1 MTNLTHNFDNFQPF
15 CSPAQLEL
23 LETLLESEDTT
34 YPWNP
39 AKPESDDYF
48 GTAEHQCQI
57 QDLLDEELAV
67 RSQSFY
73 SQLDTLWSNVS
84 AKQQYNCNTA
94 VNLVIQLKENL
105 TKQIAARVPNE
116 LIARIAEKASEI
128 FNPTQSIGEQLVSCA
143 QAVLP
148 SWGSDDLAVLAR
160 PFAYA
165 MRNSEAQNL
174 ETVLDKVGEHDWQ
187 TLSEIEQA
195 RISVAIA
202 YYALRQITSFQ
213 KEG

>member
-23 LETLLESEDTT
+23 LETLIDAEDTS

-39 AKPESDDYF
+39 AKPESDGYF
-48 GTAEHQCQI
+48 ADVERQSYI
-57 QDLLDEELAV
+57 QEVLDEELTM

-73 SQLDTLWSNVS
+73 NQLWSSVS
-84 AKQQYNCNTA
+84 AQQQYNCHKA
-94 VNLVIQLKENL
+94 GNLVTQLRENL
-105 TKQIAARVPNE
+105 SQKIAAKIPHQ
-116 LIARIAEKASEI
+116 LIERIAEKASEI
-128 FNPTQSIGEQLVSCA
+128 FNPTQSIGEQLVCCA

-148 SWGSDDLAVLAR
+148 SWSSEDLTVLAR

-202 YYALRQITSFQ
+202 YYALRQITDFQ
-213 KEG
+213 TEG

>member
-1 MTNLTHNFDNFQPF
+1 MTNLTHNFDNFQQV

-23 LETLLESEDTT
+23 LETLLEAEDTA

-39 AKPESDDYF
+39 SQGESDDYF
-48 GTAEHQCQI
+48 CTAEHQCRI
-57 QDLLDEELAV
+57 QDLLDEELTV

-73 SQLDTLWSNVS
+73 NQLDTLWSNVS
-84 AKQQYNCNTA
+84 AKQHYNCNTV
-94 VNLVIQLKENL
+94 VNLAIQLKENL
-105 TKQIAARVPNE
+105 IKRITARVPHE
-116 LIARIAEKASEI
+116 LIEQIAEKAAEI
-128 FNPTQSIGEQLVSCA
+128 FNPQQSMGEQLVSCV

-148 SWGSDDLAVLAR
+148 NWGSDDLTVLAR

-174 ETVLDKVGEHDWQ
+174 ETILDKVGEHDWQ

-213 KEG
+213 QEG

>member
-23 LETLLESEDTT
+23 LETLLEAEDTT

-48 GTAEHQCQI
+48 GNVERQCQI
-57 QDLLDEELAV
+57 QDLLDEELTV

-73 SQLDTLWSNVS
+73 NQLDTLWSNVS
-84 AKQQYNCNTA
+84 ANQEYKCNTV
-94 VNLVIQLKENL
+94 VNLVTQLKENL
-105 TKQIAARVPNE
+105 TKQIAARVPHE
-116 LIARIAEKASEI
+116 LIERIAEKASEI
-128 FNPTQSIGEQLVSCA
+128 FNPKQSMGEQLVSCA

-148 SWGSDDLAVLAR
+148 SWGSDDLTVLAR

-174 ETVLDKVGEHDWQ
+174 ETVLDKVGEHEWQ

-202 YYALRQITSFQ
+202 YYALKQINAFQ
-213 KEG
+213 NEG

>member
-1 MTNLTHNFDNFQPF
+1 MTNLTRNFDNFQPF
-15 CSPAQLEL
+15 CSPTQLEL
-23 LETLLESEDTT
+23 LETLLEAEDVG

-39 AKPESDDYF
+39 AQSESDDYF
-48 GTAEHQCQI
+48 GTVEHQSEI
-57 QDLLDEELAV
+57 QDLLDEELTV

-73 SQLDTLWSNVS
+73 NQLDTLWSNVS
-84 AKQQYNCNTA
+84 AKQQYNPNTA
-94 VNLVIQLKENL
+94 VNLVMQLKENL
-105 TKQIAARVPNE
+105 AKQIAARVPHE
-116 LIARIAEKASEI
+116 LIERIAEKASEI
-128 FNPTQSIGEQLVSCA
+128 FNPKQSMGEQLVSCA

-148 SWGSDDLAVLAR
+148 SWGSDDLTVLAR

-202 YYALRQITSFQ
+202 YYALRQITNFQ

>member
-1 MTNLTHNFDNFQPF
+1 MTNLTRSFDNFQPI
-15 CSPAQLEL
+15 CSPTHLEL
-23 LETLLESEDTT
+23 LEALLEAEDSA

-39 AKPESDDYF
+39 SQPEADDYF
-48 GTAEHQCQI
+48 GNAESQSKI
-57 QDLLDEELAV
+57 QDLLDEELTA

-73 SQLDTLWSNVS
+73 NQLDTLWSSVS
-84 AKQQYNCNTA
+84 AKQHYNCNIDVSFVA
-94 VNLVIQLKENL
+94 QLKENIQ
-105 TKQIAARVPNE
+105 KQIAAKIPSE
-116 LIARIAEKASEI
+116 LIAQITEKAAEI
-128 FNPTQSIGEQLVSCA
+128 FNLQQSMGEQLVSCI

-148 SWGSDDLAVLAR
+148 GWGSDDLTVLAR

-174 ETVLDKVGEHDWQ
+174 ETVLNKVGEQDWQ
-187 TLSEIEQA
+187 NLSDIEQA

-202 YYALRQITSFQ
+202 YYALRQITDFQ